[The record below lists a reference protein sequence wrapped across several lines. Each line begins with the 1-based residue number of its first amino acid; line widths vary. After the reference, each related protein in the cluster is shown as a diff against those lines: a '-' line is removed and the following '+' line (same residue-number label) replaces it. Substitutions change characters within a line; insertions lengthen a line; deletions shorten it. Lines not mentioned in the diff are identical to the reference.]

1 MSGRPTD
8 SSGKRRRAGRCLGLE
23 FDQHATAE
31 AAAPVAAAAPASSA
45 SAHAPTTAPAVAAVA
60 AAVVQLQARGYHGAR
75 NIDQRGGQTRLTDTY
90 AYVRRYRGPPQ
101 AWWVVQDKLTNKRR
115 KTL

>member
-1 MSGRPTD
+1 VSGRPTD

-31 AAAPVAAAAPASSA
+31 AAAPVAAAA
-45 SAHAPTTAPAVAAVA
+45 
-60 AAVVQLQARGYHGAR
+60 VVQLQARGYHGAR
-75 NIDQRGGQTRLTDTY
+75 NYIDQRGGQTRLTDTY

-101 AWWVVQDKLTNKRR
+101 PWWVVQDKLTSKRR

>member
-31 AAAPVAAAAPASSA
+31 AAAPVAAAAPASA
-45 SAHAPTTAPAVAAVA
+45 SAVAAVAA

-75 NIDQRGGQTRLTDTY
+75 NYIDQRGGQTRLTDTY

-101 AWWVVQDKLTNKRR
+101 PWWVVQDKLTSKRR

>member
-31 AAAPVAAAAPASSA
+31 AAAPVAAAAPASA
-45 SAHAPTTAPAVAAVA
+45 SAPAPPTAAAVAAVAA

-101 AWWVVQDKLTNKRR
+101 PWWVVQDKLTSKRR